1 ARRARAKTPGSMHR
15 TAALRPSPV
24 FVAVDL
30 RRWEPPR
37 PRACEPTWTA
47 TGPNPHASR
56 RSTHAWGQRRRPA
69 CLAERDRRFDD
80 AARRTEPAIADRRL
94 ARRILAPRLSLSRG
108 RPSLR
113 ARPLACLPR
122 AATRR
127 LGAGPSH
134 LPPVPQTPRVTSGRQ
149 KNRSVR
155 PASSLP
161 PRPAPRGPGSAVPV
175 DAAIW
180 VPPAEP
186 DSPGADGLSASGGA
200 ALAVALAF
208 AAGAHVTA

>member
-1 ARRARAKTPGSMHR
+1 
-15 TAALRPSPV
+15 
-24 FVAVDL
+24 
-30 RRWEPPR
+30 
-37 PRACEPTWTA
+37 
-47 TGPNPHASR
+47 
-56 RSTHAWGQRRRPA
+56 
-69 CLAERDRRFDD
+69 
-80 AARRTEPAIADRRL
+80 
-94 ARRILAPRLSLSRG
+94 
-108 RPSLR
+108 
-113 ARPLACLPR
+113 
-122 AATRR
+122 R

-208 AAGAHVTA
+208 AAGAHVTARLVTRFGRRAPQPLPAGWAPLVIPELLRPTPSTAASANPASERP